1 MMKKNPYYY
10 LGENPTVDLIVINP
24 HREVL
29 MIVRSLK
36 SEACPGMLAF
46 PGGFIDSE
54 AKKGEHWQSGLETP
68 RQAALRELAEETNLI
83 LEAQTELTPVGVYV
97 GNKRDPRDNDLSWSK
112 SYAFLF
118 LIDQEMF
125 DKQKDQIVGMDDA
138 DEAKW
143 IELQVLRSLPL
154 AFDHNII
161 LEDALQKI

>member
-1 MMKKNPYYY
+1 MKKKNPYYY

-24 HREVL
+24 QHEVL
-29 MIVRSLK
+29 MIVRSFN

-46 PGGFIDSE
+46 PGGFIDSQ
-54 AKKGEHWQSGLETP
+54 AKKGERWKSGLESP
-68 RQAALRELAEETNLI
+68 RQAARRELAEETNLI
-83 LEAQTELTPVGVYV
+83 LGAKTELTSVGVYV
-97 GNKRDPRDNDLSWSK
+97 GNGRDPRDNDLSWSK

-138 DEAKW
+138 EQAKW
-143 IELQVLRSLPL
+143 IKLEVLRSSQL